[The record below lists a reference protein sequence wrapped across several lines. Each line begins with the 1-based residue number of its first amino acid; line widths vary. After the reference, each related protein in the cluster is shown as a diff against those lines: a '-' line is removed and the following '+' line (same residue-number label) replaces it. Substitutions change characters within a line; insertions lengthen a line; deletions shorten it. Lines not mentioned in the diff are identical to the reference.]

1 VTGASLVHDGRV
13 RRSQRSRAAMVEA
26 LFELVGEGILQ
37 PTAQQVA
44 ARARVGLR
52 TVFRH
57 FSDMDGLL
65 AEIDGR
71 VRTRALPLLR
81 ELRSGGGRD
90 ARMRGLVERRIRFF
104 EQIAP
109 YKRAGNL
116 QRWRSAF
123 VARQHAALVRELR
136 SDLLGWLPEL
146 RAAPGELVDALD
158 VALSFE
164 VWDRLRTD
172 QRLGRERAGAVLGRI
187 VTALVGTLPSASGEA
202 RS

>member
-1 VTGASLVHDGRV
+1 VTQAEDTADGRV
-13 RRSQRSRAAMVEA
+13 RRSQRSRAAMVQA
-26 LFELVGEGILQ
+26 LYDLVGEGILQ

-44 ARARVGLR
+44 ERARVGIR

-57 FSDMDGLL
+57 FSDMDSLL
-65 AEIDGR
+65 AEVDGR
-71 VRTRALPLLR
+71 VRAQALPIFQ
-81 ELRSGGGRD
+81 EARSGGSRRERTS
-90 ARMRGLVERRIRFF
+90 ALVDRRIRLF

-109 YKRAGNL
+109 YKRSGNS

-136 SDLLGWLPEL
+136 ADLLAWLPEL
-146 RAAPGELVDALD
+146 RSAAAEDIEALD

-172 QRLGRERAGAVLGRI
+172 QRLGRERARVALERI
-187 VTALVGTLPSASGEA
+187 VSAIVNTL
-202 RS
+202 

>member
-1 VTGASLVHDGRV
+1 MTAPREASDGRA

-26 LFELVGEGILQ
+26 LFELVGEGVLQ

-44 ARARVGLR
+44 ERAQVGIR

-57 FSDMDGLL
+57 FSDMDSLL

-71 VRTRALPLLR
+71 VRAKAQPLFR
-81 ELRSGGGRD
+81 EPRSDGSIGE
-90 ARMRGLVERRIRFF
+90 RMNGLVEQRIRIF
-104 EQIAP
+104 EQVGP
-109 YKRAGNL
+109 YKRSGNV

-123 VARQHAALVRELR
+123 VARQHAAFVRELR
-136 SDLLGWLPEL
+136 ANLVAWLPEL
-146 RAAPGELVDALD
+146 RRAAPELVDAFD

-172 QRLGRERAGAVLGRI
+172 QKLGRERAKAAFEQLAS
-187 VTALVGTLPSASGEA
+187 ALLSAL
-202 RS
+202 

>member
-1 VTGASLVHDGRV
+1 MTAPREVSDGRA

-26 LFELVGEGILQ
+26 LFALVGEGVLQ

-44 ARARVGLR
+44 ERARVGIR

-71 VRTRALPLLR
+71 VRAQALPLFR
-81 ELRSGGGRD
+81 EPRAGGTVTERL
-90 ARMRGLVERRIRFF
+90 RGLVEQRIRIF
-104 EQIAP
+104 EQIGP
-109 YKRAGNL
+109 YKRSGNV

-123 VARQHAALVRELR
+123 VARQHSAFVRELR
-136 SDLLGWLPEL
+136 TNLLAWLPEL
-146 RAAPGELVDALD
+146 RRATPELVDAFD

-172 QRLGRERAGAVLGRI
+172 QKLGRERAKAAFEQLAG
-187 VTALVGTLPSASGEA
+187 ALVNAL
-202 RS
+202 

>member
-1 VTGASLVHDGRV
+1 MSDGRV
-13 RRSQRSRAAMVEA
+13 RRSQRSRAAMVQA
-26 LFELVGEGILQ
+26 LFELVGEGVLQ

-44 ARARVGLR
+44 ERARVGLR

-65 AEIDGR
+65 AEIDRR

-81 ELRSGGGRD
+81 EPRGRGGRD
-90 ARMRGLVERRIRFF
+90 ARVRSLLERRIRLF
-104 EQIAP
+104 EQVAP
-109 YKRAGNL
+109 YKRSGNL

-136 SDLLGWLPEL
+136 ADLLGWLPEL
-146 RAAPGELVDALD
+146 RGAPRELVDALD

-172 QRLGRERAGAVLGRI
+172 QRLGRERASAALGRM
-187 VTALVGTLPSASGEA
+187 VTALVGTLPSASAEA
-202 RS
+202 RP